1 MFIWT
6 KFACPLFA
14 VAMVPALLLGQSPV
28 EPKIEFGGDSPIEVI
43 SSHWGESKSTPR
55 GGAMVIDLKSALV
68 VRNRQPRKIR
78 AVTLVVLAQDAT
90 PGGKGSIAIASLNAG
105 PGETF
110 PIKID
115 MRLLRP
121 LDSSN
126 GPLVRVKIDGILFD
140 DMSFYGENRLNSLR
154 SMTMW
159 EMEARRDR
167 KYFKSVLEA
176 RGPEGLNDEVM
187 ASIAREKQRPK
198 VDVQFA
204 RGTVAMPASVLGES
218 RQVQFSFLRFPDAPV
233 ELMEGSAK
241 VQANEAHLPG
251 FTVRNNSKSAVR
263 FLDIGWI
270 VKDGDG
276 REFVAGTLP
285 ADVTLNPGSMS
296 HVSQRASLKFTEAGK
311 PLSIQGMTGFV
322 KHVEYSDG
330 TVWIPN
336 RVAASDAQ
344 LSRAA
349 GQSPEEQRLTDLY
362 RRRGIK
368 GLTEELK
375 KF

>member
-6 KFACPLFA
+6 KFAIIGI
-14 VAMVPALLLGQSPV
+14 VPALLLGQSPV
-28 EPKIEFGGDSPIEVI
+28 DPKIEFGSDSPLEVVT
-43 SSHWGESKSTPR
+43 SNWGESNTTPR
-55 GGAMVIDLKSALV
+55 GGAMVIDLKSSLV
-68 VRNRQPRKIR
+68 VRNRQPKKIR
-78 AVTLVVLAQDAT
+78 AVTLVVLAQDTT
-90 PGGKGSIAIASLNAG
+90 PGGKGSIALASLNAG

-126 GPLVRVKIDGILFD
+126 GPLVRVRIDGILFD
-140 DMSFYGENRLNSLR
+140 DLTFYGENRLNSLR
-154 SMTMW
+154 SMTLW

-176 RGPEGLNDEVM
+176 RGMDGLSEEVI

-204 RGTVAMPASVLGES
+204 RGTVAMPASVAGES

-233 ELMEGSAK
+233 ELLEGSAK
-241 VQANEAHLPG
+241 VSANEAHLPG

-270 VKDGDG
+270 VKDGAG
-276 REFVAGTLP
+276 HEFLAGSLP

-296 HVSQRASLKFTEAGK
+296 HVSQRASLKFTAAGK
-311 PLSIQGMTGFV
+311 PISIQGMTGFV
-322 KHVEYSDG
+322 KHVEYADG
-330 TVWIPN
+330 TVWIPK
-336 RVAASDAQ
+336 RVAAEDSQ
-344 LSRAA
+344 LSRAS
-349 GQSPEEQRLTDLY
+349 GQSPEEQRLADLY

-368 GLTEELK
+368 ALAEELK

>member
-6 KFACPLFA
+6 KCSLFA
-14 VAMVPALLLGQSPV
+14 AAMVPALLPAQSPV
-28 EPKIEFGGDSPIEVI
+28 EPKIEFGGDSPIEVV
-43 SSHWGESKSTPR
+43 SNNWGESKSTPR
-55 GGAMVIDLKSALV
+55 GGAMVIDLKSSLV

-140 DMSFYGENRLNSLR
+140 DLSFYGENRLNSLR

-176 RGPEGLNDEVM
+176 RGLEGLNDEVM

-251 FTVRNNSKSAVR
+251 FTVRNNSKAAVR

-270 VKDGDG
+270 VKDGEG

-296 HVSQRASLKFTEAGK
+296 RVSQRASLKFTEAGN
-311 PLSIQGMTGFV
+311 PVSIQGMTGFV